1 MGDYEDHKFDFKLAL
16 TREHAEE
23 LLEQLET
30 CRDDGEV
37 QSVTMKI
44 DPEVADYGI
53 RQLERQLKSLYISEY
68 ED

>member
-16 TREHAEE
+16 TRKHAEE

-30 CRDDGEV
+30 CRDGEEV

-44 DPEVADYGI
+44 DPEVAKYGI
-53 RQLERQLKSLYISEY
+53 RQLERQLEVLSVSEY